1 MGKAKYWKGLTAA
14 GIVLAVVLVV
24 IVGISVFPEKNIK
37 EYEETEEVFGNPLMG
52 YAPCAW
58 NETVSE
64 DVSLLYMD
72 ITWAELEPKEGEY
85 NWESIEK
92 ENQLSRWKKEG
103 KHIILRFV
111 CDVPGKKN
119 IWIFRSGCMK
129 RPVIQEPGMMWNL
142 VRVLLRIITMNR

>member
-1 MGKAKYWKGLTAA
+1 MGKGKYWKGLTAA
-14 GIVLAVVLVV
+14 GIVLAVALVV
-24 IVGISVFPEKNIK
+24 IVSISVFPEKNIK

-103 KHIILRFV
+103 KHILLL
-111 CDVPGKKN
+111 
-119 IWIFRSGCMK
+119 CMMLE
-129 RPVIQEPGMMWNL
+129 VSIYF
-142 VRVLLRIITMNR
+142 T